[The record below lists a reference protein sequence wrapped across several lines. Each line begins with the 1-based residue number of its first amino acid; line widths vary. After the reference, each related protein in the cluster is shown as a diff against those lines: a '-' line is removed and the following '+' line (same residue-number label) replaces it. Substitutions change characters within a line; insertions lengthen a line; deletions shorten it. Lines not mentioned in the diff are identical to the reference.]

1 MTWLIWLAGIIIL
14 LFGFVVFR
22 GAPYVPSHRR
32 EVERAFRDLYPL
44 SSEDVV
50 VDVGSGDGIILRLA
64 VAHGAKRAV
73 GYELNPLLVGLS
85 KLLAGGNPVIQTYL
99 ADFWLTKLPDDVTL
113 VYGFLVSRD
122 AQKMTTHL
130 QREADRLNRPIYF
143 ISYGSPLPER
153 ETAQTLGAHHLYLFN
168 PLQSAQA

>member
-1 MTWLIWLAGIIIL
+1 MWLVWLAGIIIL

-32 EVERAFRDLYPL
+32 DVERAFRDLYPIG
-44 SSEDVV
+44 SEDVV
-50 VDVGSGDGIILRLA
+50 IDAGSGDGIILRLA

-73 GYELNPLLVGLS
+73 GYELNPLLVGVS
-85 KLLAGGNPVIQTYL
+85 RLLAGGNAAMQTYL

-143 ISYGSPLPER
+143 MCYGSPLPER
-153 ETAQTLGAHHLYLFN
+153 EAVQTLGAHHLYLFN

>member
-1 MTWLIWLAGIIIL
+1 MTWLIWLAGTIIL

-32 EVERAFRDLYPL
+32 EVERAFNDLYPL
-44 SSEDVV
+44 SANDIV

-64 VAHGAKRAV
+64 AARGVKKAI

-85 KLLAGGNPVIQTYL
+85 KLLTGGNQTIQTFL
-99 ADFWLTKLPDDVTL
+99 VDFWLTKLPDDVTL

-130 QREADRLNRPIYF
+130 QKEADRLNRPIYF
-143 ISYGSPLPER
+143 MSYGSVLPER
-153 ETAQTLGAHHLYLFN
+153 EAVQTLGAHHLYLFN
-168 PLQSAQA
+168 PLQSAKA